1 MVFVKRS
8 LQPVAKLVFEYHP
21 IEAVFKAMLLFRK
34 GAKTMEEKSV
44 PRLIAAS
51 GSIRGVVSSVN

>member
-1 MVFVKRS
+1 M
-8 LQPVAKLVFEYHP
+8 AKLVFEYHP
-21 IEAVFKAMLLFRK
+21 IDAVFKATLLFRK
-34 GAKTMEEKSV
+34 GAETMEEKSV